1 MTQQENTAQ
10 HRARDAVIHT
20 LPLYEM
26 ARMRAATCPR
36 RDHTGRFAGD
46 GPESTLRWVNHV
58 IRPRQLLGPQHRQV
72 VTPNN
77 DTLYT
82 NAWIDLSR
90 GPVVLEVPD
99 FNGRYYVLGLLDFYT
114 NPFGYIGSRTTGT
127 SAGRFLLH
135 GPDWHGTVPAGM
147 QAVACP
153 TNAVWMIGR
162 LLVDGEAD
170 LPVVH
175 ALQDAIALRQLDGSL
190 AAFAFDVAMQ
200 PEEHLGDAR
209 RFAEVVNRVVGENP
223 PLGAEAAEI
232 AAFAEVGIGH
242 GIVPTPQQ
250 IDLLDAALR
259 GVLADLAKP
268 QPSDM
273 GGGWAM
279 SVDVRES
286 FGSNYLQRALVA
298 RNYIGAL
305 GVQEAMY
312 VMADRGGDGEPLDGR
327 HAYRL
332 DFAADNLPD
341 VGAFWSL
348 TMYDKGDCMLVPN
361 DISRYSLGDRS
372 PSLTR
377 GADGSLSLYL
387 SAMPPRDEALRGN
400 WLPAPA
406 GPFYVALRLYVP
418 QPSHLNR
425 TYRYPAIQ
433 RMEVP
438 A

>member
-1 MTQQENTAQ
+1 MPHPQSNPQQL
-10 HRARDAVIHT
+10 ARDAVIYT

-36 RDHTGRFAGD
+36 RDRAGQFAGD
-46 GPESTLRWVNHV
+46 GAESTLRWVNHL
-58 IRPRQLLGPQHRQV
+58 IHTRELLGPQHRQV

-82 NAWIDLSR
+82 NAWLDLTR
-90 GPVVLEVPD
+90 GPVVIDVPD
-99 FNGRYYVLGLLDFYT
+99 FAGRYYVLGLLDFYT

-127 SAGRFLLH
+127 GAGQFLLH
-135 GPDWHGTVPAGM
+135 GPDWQGQVPAGM
-147 QAVACP
+147 HAVPCP

-175 ALQDAIALRQLDGSL
+175 ALQDAISLKRLDGAQ
-190 AAFAFDVAMQ
+190 AAFAFDVGMQ
-200 PEEHLGDAR
+200 PREHLGDAR
-209 RFAEVVNRVVGENP
+209 RFAEVVNRMLADNP
-223 PLGAEAAEI
+223 PPPAEAALAQSF
-232 AAFAEVGIGH
+232 AAAGIGAGLIPSAAQLDVLH
-242 GIVPTPQQ
+242 G
-250 IDLLDAALR
+250 A
-259 GVLADLAKP
+259 LADVLRDLAEP
-268 QPSDM
+268 QASDM

-286 FGSNYLQRALVA
+286 YGTNYLQRALVA

-312 VMADRGGDGEPLDGR
+312 VMADRAGEGAPLDGR

-332 DFAADNLPD
+332 HFAPGNLPE

-361 DISRYSLGDRS
+361 AIDRYSLGDRS
-372 PSLTR
+372 PSLQR
-377 GADGSLSLYL
+377 AADGGLTIHF
-387 SAMPPRDEALRGN
+387 SAQPPADPALHGN

-418 QPSHLNR
+418 QPAHLDR
-425 TYRYPAIQ
+425 SYRYPAIE
-433 RMEVP
+433 RVKEP